1 MPQAAPADSA
11 SREACI
17 QAARDAYGRLLALL
31 VARSRD
37 IATSE
42 DALADAFEA
51 ALTAWPRDGVPH
63 NPEAWLFT
71 VARRRTLD
79 HWRHTRVQDDAVQ
92 DLLLLTDTLFEDDP
106 DGRAVP
112 DERLRLLFVCAH
124 PAIAAEARAPL
135 MLQTVLGLDV
145 ARMANAFLISPGT
158 LGQRLVRAKAR
169 IRAAGIPFDYPEAR
183 ELPQRLADVLD
194 GIYAAYG
201 TGWDDVEGADT
212 LHRDLTREAI
222 SLCRILCTLMPRQAE
237 PRGLLALMLFCESR
251 ATARRDAT
259 GRYVPLDAQDI
270 RRWDAALHQEAEA
283 CLQQAAALG
292 TLGAYQLEAAIQS
305 AHTQRRL
312 GADVPAE
319 ALVSLYD
326 ALQALRPSAGVRVGR
341 ACAIGQARGAMEA
354 LHALDALEDA
364 SMRQYQPWW
373 AARAH
378 WLAQAN
384 DAPAAGAAYRQAM
397 GLASTPAVRD
407 HLARCA
413 AALAAAG

>member
-1 MPQAAPADSA
+1 MAQAMQPVAA

-51 ALTAWPRDGVPH
+51 ALTTWPRDGVPH
-63 NPEAWLFT
+63 NPAAWLFT

-79 HWRHTRVQDDAVQ
+79 HWRHTRVQDEAVQ
-92 DLLLLTDTLFEDDP
+92 DLLLLTDTLFEDDH
-106 DGRAVP
+106 DSHAVP

-145 ARMANAFLISPGT
+145 ARMANAFLTSPGT

-201 TGWDDVEGADT
+201 TGWDDVEGADAM
-212 LHRDLTREAI
+212 HRDLTREAI
-222 SLCRILCTLMPRQAE
+222 SLCRILCTLMPREAD

-251 ATARRDAT
+251 AAARRDAM

-270 RRWDAALHQEAEA
+270 QRWDAAQQQEAEA
-283 CLQQAAALG
+283 CLQQAAALEEIG
-292 TLGAYQLEAAIQS
+292 PYQLEAAIQS
-305 AHTQRRL
+305 AHTQQRL
-312 GADVPAE
+312 GAQVPAE
-319 ALVSLYD
+319 ALVALYD
-326 ALQALRPSAGVRVGR
+326 ALLALRPSAGVLVGH
-341 ACAIGQARGAMEA
+341 ACAIGRARGATEA
-354 LHALDALEDA
+354 LHALDAMDNDRV
-364 SMRQYQPWW
+364 RQYQPWW

-378 WLAQAN
+378 WMVQAR
-384 DAPAAGAAYRQAM
+384 DLQAARAAYQQAM
-397 GLASTPAVRD
+397 GLATTPAVRA
-407 HLARCA
+407 HLALCA
-413 AALAAAG
+413 AALAAD